1 MNLNII
7 LFANFIF
14 SFAFILSI
22 HSVKNNIKVC
32 VHQFLLFLMMM
43 NLIIIFCIYILF
55 FIIQNEINFPIFG
68 LIY

>member
-22 HSVKNNIKVC
+22 QEKHGKVVTQGLKFFLNMENVIGSAFSAGNCDEEKVCQSVKVSL
-32 VHQFLLFLMMM
+32 HA
-43 NLIIIFCIYILF
+43 
-55 FIIQNEINFPIFG
+55 ET
-68 LIY
+68 